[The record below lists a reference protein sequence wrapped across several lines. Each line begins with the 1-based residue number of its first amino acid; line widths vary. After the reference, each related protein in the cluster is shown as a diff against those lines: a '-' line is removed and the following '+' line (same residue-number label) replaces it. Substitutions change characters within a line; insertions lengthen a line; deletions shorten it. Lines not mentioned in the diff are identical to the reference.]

1 VNLDDEQGVST
12 IQAGGTAQELL
23 LAASGGSMSDS
34 KNLYG
39 LAGGMASARNREAAL
54 QPKRE
59 ELPWQ

>member
-1 VNLDDEQGVST
+1 
-12 IQAGGTAQELL
+12 
-23 LAASGGSMSDS
+23 MSDS